1 MRFHRAIG
9 VLTLIT
15 FLHLAV
21 GCSTRTTWPIHSD
34 PGDENPEAR
43 ALKLGAQPIE
53 IVGYTDRDGEHHIWE
68 GEVRAVLPDS
78 LEFTLLGKGL
88 VRPEPRVKRVHRL
101 DVVSI
106 ERSELD
112 GTRTTWLVL
121 GVALVVAVG
130 VAAAV
135 SYAEF
140 QKNMERMGY

>member
-1 MRFHRAIG
+1 
-9 VLTLIT
+9 
-15 FLHLAV
+15 
-21 GCSTRTTWPIHSD
+21 
-34 PGDENPEAR
+34 
-43 ALKLGAQPIE
+43 LGAQPIE

-68 GEVRAVLPDS
+68 GEVRAVQPDS
-78 LEFTLLGKGL
+78 LEFNFLGKGWF
-88 VRPEPRVKRVHRL
+88 RPEPRVKRLHRL